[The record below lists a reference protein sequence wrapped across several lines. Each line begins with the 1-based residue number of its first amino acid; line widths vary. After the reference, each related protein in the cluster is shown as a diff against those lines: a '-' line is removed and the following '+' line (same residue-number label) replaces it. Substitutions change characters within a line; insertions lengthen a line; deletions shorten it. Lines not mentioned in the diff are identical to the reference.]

1 MKKHRKQNRHK
12 HPIDMETK
20 ITKGEWILKEQGDA
34 SEYCILTPENRWV
47 VAFRLNGERMEEEI
61 ANAKLI
67 VAAPDLLN
75 ALDAVMRSYERYCPE
90 RYYKDDNVALA
101 NDAIKKAT
109 E

>member
-1 MKKHRKQNRHK
+1 
-12 HPIDMETK
+12 METK

-67 VAAPDLLN
+67 AAAPELLN
-75 ALDAVMRSYERYCPE
+75 ALELCRPYMQDLENENFEDRQAGIL
-90 RYYKDDNVALA
+90 KDWELSIAFVSLEN
-101 NDAIKKAT
+101 AIKKAT

>member
-1 MKKHRKQNRHK
+1 MKKHRKQNLHK
-12 HPIDMETK
+12 HRIDMENRFTEGVWMVSGGRQIVSMPSQCK
-20 ITKGEWILKEQGDA
+20 ISNNISGWN
-34 SEYCILTPENRWV
+34 Y
-47 VAFRLNGERMEEEI
+47 EEAE

-67 VAAPDLLN
+67 AAAPDLLN

-101 NDAIKKAT
+101 DDAIKKAT